1 MNARMAISREEIERV
16 QGHNIWDFGNRI
28 LYDMCKSAPLH
39 VNEDEII
46 GKIWLIGRSYAAAIE
61 RGANQSGDLFYTEHV
76 ARKIRAVGTELDR
89 RIAALQ
95 EHRKVSKEMLSEV
108 IETHRF
114 LTKIFSE
121 ISGKI
126 NRSLASKY
134 LHFHLPNIFYIYDSR
149 SINGVTNLKTLDKPL
164 KKDLLRYD
172 NDSSY
177 VDFVAKIYPLNV
189 RIYKEHGI
197 WLTPRELDALLL
209 GY

>member
-1 MNARMAISREEIERV
+1 MTISREAIERV

-28 LYDMCKSAPLH
+28 LYEMCKKAPLH
-39 VNEDEII
+39 VNEDEIV
-46 GKIWLIGRSYAAAIE
+46 GKVWLIGRSYAAAIE
-61 RGANQSGDLFYTEHV
+61 RGANHTGDSFYTEHV
-76 ARKIRAVGTELDR
+76 AKKIKAVGTELDR

-95 EHRKVSKEMLSEV
+95 GHCKVSKEILSEIV
-108 IETHRF
+108 ETHRF
-114 LTKIFSE
+114 LTKVFSG

-149 SINGVTNLKTLDKPL
+149 SIDGVTNLKSLDKAL
-164 KKDLLRYD
+164 KKELLKYD
-172 NDSSY
+172 SDGSY

-189 RIYKEHGI
+189 RIHEEHGI

-209 GY
+209 DY